1 MKLSL
6 KNKLKHDFPI
16 LQLASSAGSSYS
28 VSPERR
34 ELIMKKMILD
44 QLEQAV
50 TTAHD
55 ISFAKKAELLALIAQ
70 LKTDAAD
77 NRDDLG
83 EELRDSV
90 MEFETAH
97 PDLVELTNRACK
109 MLSDIGI

>member
-1 MKLSL
+1 M
-6 KNKLKHDFPI
+6 
-16 LQLASSAGSSYS
+16 
-28 VSPERR
+28 
-34 ELIMKKMILD
+34 MKKTILE

-50 TTAHD
+50 ATAHD
-55 ISFAKKAELLALIAQ
+55 ISFAKKAELLALVDQ
-70 LKTDAAD
+70 LKSDAAEH
-77 NRDDLG
+77 REDLG

>member
-1 MKLSL
+1 
-6 KNKLKHDFPI
+6 
-16 LQLASSAGSSYS
+16 
-28 VSPERR
+28 
-34 ELIMKKMILD
+34 MKKMILE

-55 ISFAKKAELLALIAQ
+55 IGFAKKAELLALIAQ